1 MMMAFDDRTV
11 WTVTGGAG
19 KRRQAPDYAV
29 TAALRPDPEADD
41 SRLPDFQ
48 RRSESGK
55 QGAPIWQQPLASRPR
70 AILRAGEALF
80 IAGMKDADYTRPL
93 DDWQAGLVRV
103 FSSQDGRPLNEIDL
117 PAPPVWDGLAAAN
130 GRLYVCMENETV
142 ACLATP

>member
-1 MMMAFDDRTV
+1 
-11 WTVTGGAG
+11 VTGGAG
-19 KRRQAPDYAV
+19 KRRQAPDYV
-29 TAALRPDPEADD
+29 LAAQPRPDPEADD

-55 QGAPIWQQPLASRPR
+55 QDSPSWQRQLASRPR

-80 IAGMKDADYTRPL
+80 IAGMKDADYTRPV
-93 DDWQAGLVRV
+93 DDWQGGLVRV

-117 PAPPVWDGLAAAN
+117 PAPPVWDGLATAN

-142 ACLATP
+142 ACLAAP